1 MESNSPSSS
10 TPSTS
15 PEATSAPAG
24 VPEAAPPAAAPAA
37 SAPAKP
43 ASDPRKG
50 LPSIARAQVIGSDG
64 AEPSG
69 GRRGPFGGGGGD
81 RNRGPRPGAT
91 GEAGPK
97 APDTHNMLRSVRDEG
112 GAIDNETAKELAD
125 MMDDVGRANPEK
137 PKGKA
142 RPAPVNHDVV
152 PLGGKQSAHLRG
164 PRKVESGREHRTGKV
179 VSVGP
184 SDIFIEFGPK
194 ELGVLPRI
202 QYKEGDTL
210 PTPGGEIEVVV
221 DKFSSEE
228 SLFICSRPGAVQKA
242 AWELLQIGQ
251 VIEARV
257 TGVNKGGL
265 ELEVAG
271 HRAFMPA
278 SQVSLDRIAD
288 LSVFIGEKFP
298 CQVTQLDRRGLGNI
312 VLSRRDLL
320 GEERKQQA
328 EKLKATLS
336 EGQTLDGTVRK
347 IMPFGAFIDL
357 GGLDGLC
364 HISDM
369 TYDRVVPSEK
379 NVGRYVKEG
388 EKVRVQIL
396 KMDLENNRI
405 SLGMKQLAADPF
417 MTATNDIT
425 EGADVTGKIVRM
437 TEFGAFVELSPG
449 VDGLLHISEI
459 SRKRINKPEDVLKQ
473 DQVVT
478 CRVLK
483 IDPQTR
489 RVSLSMKALEAEL
502 PREAP
507 RPGSREAFKAEK
519 DAQKHAMMQARLEV
533 LAKETPALRRQR
545 EQFRNKNL
553 KGGFSK
559 KMPKSDTPMGLTLG
573 QK

>member
-15 PEATSAPAG
+15 PEATQAPAG
-24 VPEAAPPAAAPAA
+24 GAEAAPANAAPA
-37 SAPAKP
+37 APAKP

-50 LPSIARAQVIGSDG
+50 LPAIARAQVIGSEG
-64 AEPSG
+64 SESPG
-69 GRRGPFGGGGGD
+69 GRRGPFGGGD
-81 RNRGPRPGAT
+81 RNRGPRPGA
-91 GEAGPK
+91 GSEAGPK
-97 APDTHNMLRSVRDEG
+97 APDTHSTLRSVRDEG
-112 GAIDNETAKELAD
+112 GAIDSETAKEIAD
-125 MMDDVGRANPEK
+125 MMDDVAKSTPEK
-137 PKGKA
+137 GKGKA

-152 PLGGKQSAHLRG
+152 PLGGKQTAHLRG

-251 VIEARV
+251 IVEARV

-320 GEERKQQA
+320 GQERKEKA
-328 EKLKATLS
+328 EKLKATLA

-379 NVGRYVKEG
+379 NVAKYVKEG

-405 SLGMKQLAADPF
+405 SLGMKQLSADPF

-502 PREAP
+502 PKEPP

-519 DAQKHAMMQARLEV
+519 EAQKNAMMQARLEE
-533 LAKETPALRRQR
+533 LSKETPALRRQR
-545 EQFRNKNL
+545 EAFRNKNL

-559 KMPKSDTPMGLTLG
+559 KLPKNENPFGLTLG

>member
-1 MESNSPSSS
+1 M
-10 TPSTS
+10 
-15 PEATSAPAG
+15 
-24 VPEAAPPAAAPAA
+24 
-37 SAPAKP
+37 
-43 ASDPRKG
+43 
-50 LPSIARAQVIGSDG
+50 
-64 AEPSG
+64 
-69 GRRGPFGGGGGD
+69 
-81 RNRGPRPGAT
+81 
-91 GEAGPK
+91 
-97 APDTHNMLRSVRDEG
+97 
-112 GAIDNETAKELAD
+112 
-125 MMDDVGRANPEK
+125 
-137 PKGKA
+137 
-142 RPAPVNHDVV
+142 
-152 PLGGKQSAHLRG
+152 
-164 PRKVESGREHRTGKV
+164 
-179 VSVGP
+179 
-184 SDIFIEFGPK
+184 
-194 ELGVLPRI
+194 
-202 QYKEGDTL
+202 
-210 PTPGGEIEVVV
+210 VV

-251 VIEARV
+251 IVEARV

-320 GEERKQQA
+320 GQERKEKA
-328 EKLKATLS
+328 EKLKATLA

-379 NVGRYVKEG
+379 NVAKYVKEG

-405 SLGMKQLAADPF
+405 SLGMKQLSADPF

-502 PREAP
+502 PKEPP

-519 DAQKHAMMQARLEV
+519 EAQKNAMMQARLEE
-533 LAKETPALRRQR
+533 LSKETPALRRQR
-545 EQFRNKNL
+545 EAFRNKNL

-559 KMPKSDTPMGLTLG
+559 KLPKNENPFGLTLG

>member
-1 MESNSPSSS
+1 MNPNSDSVQNASDSAKLSPELQAEIEAAMKDIDSHDAARQAARPAVA
-10 TPSTS
+10 TPSR
-15 PEATSAPAG
+15 AAG
-24 VPEAAPPAAAPAA
+24 T
-37 SAPAKP
+37 
-43 ASDPRKG
+43 
-50 LPSIARAQVIGSDG
+50 
-64 AEPSG
+64 
-69 GRRGPFGGGGGD
+69 
-81 RNRGPRPGAT
+81 RGPR
-91 GEAGPK
+91 
-97 APDTHNMLRSVRDEG
+97 V
-112 GAIDNETAKELAD
+112 
-125 MMDDVGRANPEK
+125 
-137 PKGKA
+137 
-142 RPAPVNHDVV
+142 VN
-152 PLGGKQSAHLRG
+152 A
-164 PRKVESGREHRTGKV
+164 GREHRTGNV

-184 SDIFIEFGPK
+184 TDIFLEFGPK
-194 ELGVLPRI
+194 ELGVIARI
-202 QYKEGDTL
+202 QYPDEATL
-210 PTPGGEIEVVV
+210 PKVGDAIEVVV
-221 DKFSSEE
+221 DKFESAE
-228 SLFICSRPGAVQKA
+228 SLYICSRPGAVQKA

-519 DAQKHAMMQARLEV
+519 DAQKHAMMQARLEE